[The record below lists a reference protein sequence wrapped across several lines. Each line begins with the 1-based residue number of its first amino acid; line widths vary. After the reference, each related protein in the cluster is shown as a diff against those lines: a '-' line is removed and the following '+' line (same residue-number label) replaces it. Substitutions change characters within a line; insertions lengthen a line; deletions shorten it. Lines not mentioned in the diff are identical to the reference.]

1 MITIPQ
7 IKTYSEQ
14 LLTDINGLNKLQDVL
29 SIDHMTDDL
38 SNIKRSD
45 NSLLYVVIPEYDDD
59 IKDED
64 SIASFSTID
73 WFVMDKLR
81 EQDGRSAFLESFVN
95 TQAICQEIR
104 KHIFYTAR
112 GNGDWECGGWLREI
126 FKGGSLS
133 IVPVSHQAQ
142 LNGWHITLTLRHFR

>member
-1 MITIPQ
+1 MITIDQ
-7 IKTYSEQ
+7 IEQYSEM
-14 LLTDINGLNKLQDVL
+14 LVNDIDALNKLQPVL
-29 SIDHMTDDL
+29 SIDHMTADL

-64 SIASFSTID
+64 SVASFSTID

-81 EQDGRSAFLESFVN
+81 EQDGRSAFLESFKN
-95 TQAICQEIR
+95 TQAACQEIR
-104 KHIFYTAR
+104 AHIFRTAR
-112 GNGDWECGGWLREI
+112 GDGDWDCGGWLREI

-133 IVPVSHQAQ
+133 IVPVSHKAQ
-142 LNGWHITLTLRHFR
+142 LNGWHITLTLRTFR